1 MEKEMSQ
8 RERLNGIMNDYWDER
23 AAAFGFDSGHDS
35 VAAMRAR
42 IAPHLPK
49 ERSRVLDV
57 GTGTGMVATA
67 AALQGHDV
75 TGIDFSA
82 QMLEQAAV
90 NSAKYGV
97 CPKYKQMNAV
107 ELEFPEDSFDVVISR
122 NVLWAIPHPEEALLE
137 WRRVLKPGGLLIY
150 MDGNQ
155 YFFLFNETDRRNREE
170 FIRLRGTGTAHW
182 IEKGEKDFDSS
193 ACDQASYDLPL
204 SRFDRPHDWDG
215 RILPRLGFGILRA
228 GIDRPQSLLKY
239 GVAAGASTQFL
250 IVARNGKNL

>member
-1 MEKEMSQ
+1 MEKDMPQ
-8 RERLNGIMNDYWDER
+8 KERLNDIMYAYWDGR
-23 AAAFGFDSGHDS
+23 AEGFGFDTQNDS
-35 VAAMRAR
+35 VAAMKAR

-49 ERSRVLDV
+49 ERSAVLDV

-67 AALQGHDV
+67 AALLGHEV
-75 TGIDFSA
+75 TGVDFSE
-82 QMLEQAAV
+82 QMLVQAAA

-97 CPKYKQMNAV
+97 QPDYRQMNAV
-107 ELEFPEDSFDVVISR
+107 ALTFPDDSFDVVISR

-137 WRRVLKPGGLLIY
+137 WQRVLKPGGLLIY

-155 YFFLFNETDRRNREE
+155 YFFLFDEANRRDREE

-204 SRFDRPHDWDG
+204 SRFDRPHGWDEKV
-215 RILPRLGFGILRA
+215 LPQLGFDILREE
-228 GIDRPQSLLKY
+228 IDRPQSLLKY
-239 GVAAGASTQFL
+239 GIAAGASTHFL
-250 IVARNGKNL
+250 IAAKNGKRL